1 MATIVARQRSF
12 FGKRTYFMQS
22 DKDSERRQ
30 TLDMLLLL
38 YGKQSSRYEARRVRR
53 RPLYVLWKNAFQVP
67 TDVPLWLSRMRNEM
81 LYYLDQ
87 GNLMVKGGNFKDVVL
102 LGNHAYSFTLV
113 KEEGTVELNS
123 LKMVINLIN
132 EKAPEWYRKR
142 LNLPRSFEE
151 DIYSTQITLV
161 DDVGQLMT
169 LIVSRAPLCAN
180 GTLRNYAKRFAPRTK
195 SEIKVGRFAQIVYEI
210 TKVARFLF
218 KNEIFHLDIKP
229 DNLFVCA
236 GDNSEIYS
244 FGDVD
249 GLQFC
254 KYSNCEKAFP
264 PATIY
269 FEPYQGMK
277 FRGSDA
283 FRNRDTYALMKTF
296 LRLFF
301 NIFYQTGNAKDRRD
315 SLMRERDLDKFDLPA
330 EPHYQQDQLATL
342 QDIETVHTLLGFGAQ
357 YNNKEI
363 KIDAVKEMM
372 TLCAAMMGS
381 IDNAFYKKSVYD
393 KAAIDKRLKSLQK
406 LAKKAGA
413 KSAKKGTRKNVFDG
427 LLPLSRYQREVAY
440 ENDTV
445 KDVVDNNV
453 EEMGVC
459 WKGYRRNSK
468 PRYSKGS
475 CVKVKRRGGRRK
487 RRFKEEL
494 KF

>member
-1 MATIVARQRSF
+1 MATLAARQPRSSF
-12 FGKRTYFMQS
+12 FGKRSYFMQS
-22 DKDSERRQ
+22 DKDNERRQ

-53 RPLYVLWKNAFQVP
+53 RPLYVLWKNAFQLP
-67 TDVPLWLSRMRNEM
+67 TDVPMWLSRMRNEM
-81 LYYLDQ
+81 LYYL
-87 GNLMVKGGNFKDVVL
+87 GENKLMVKGGNFKDVVL

-161 DDVGQLMT
+161 DDVDQLMT

-180 GTLRNYAKRFAPRTK
+180 GTLRNYADRFAPRTQ
-195 SEIKVGRFAQIVYEI
+195 SETKVRRFAQIVYEI

-229 DNLFVCA
+229 DNLFVCK
-236 GDNSEIYS
+236 GRDREIYS

-283 FRNRDTYALMKTF
+283 FRNRDSYALGKTF

-301 NIFYQTGNAKDRRD
+301 NIFLKAGNSKDRKD
-315 SLMRERDLDKFDLPA
+315 SLMRERKLDKLDLPA
-330 EPHYQQDQLATL
+330 EPHYQQDKLATL
-342 QDIETVHTLLGFGAQ
+342 TDIDTVHTLLGMGRK
-357 YNNKEI
+357 YDKKDEKI
-363 KIDAVKEMM
+363 KAVEEMM
-372 TLCAAMMGS
+372 ILCATMMSS
-381 IDNAFYKKSVYD
+381 IDNAFYNKSVYD
-393 KAAIDKRLKSLQK
+393 KASIDKNLKSLQR
-406 LAKKAGA
+406 LAKEAGA
-413 KSAKKGTRKNVFDG
+413 QRAKIGTRKNIFDG
-427 LLPLSRYQREVAY
+427 LLPLPQVLELD
-440 ENDTV
+440 NDTV

-453 EEMGVC
+453 EEMC
-459 WKGYRRNSK
+459 WEGFSRVKGTK
-468 PRYSKGS
+468 EYSKGS
-475 CVKVKRRGGRRK
+475 CRRSGGRRKRGRRK